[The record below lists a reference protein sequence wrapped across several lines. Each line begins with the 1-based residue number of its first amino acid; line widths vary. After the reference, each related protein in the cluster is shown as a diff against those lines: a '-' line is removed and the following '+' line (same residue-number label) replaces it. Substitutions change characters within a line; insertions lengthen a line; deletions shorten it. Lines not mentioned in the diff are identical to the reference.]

1 MKNMGNLL
9 KQAQQMQSKLATLQ
23 KELELREIESST
35 GGGMVKVKV
44 NGKQEILD
52 IKIHRDCV
60 DPTDV
65 QTLEELVK
73 TAVNQAVGESQEMV
87 SSAMSKITGGANI
100 PGLF

>member
-9 KQAQQMQSKLATLQ
+9 RQAQQMQSKLATLQ

-87 SSAMSKITGGANI
+87 SSAMSKMTGGANI